1 MKRSEKRAFCYA
13 EIQITPPAPL
23 PSPHLRDRDGVL
35 YRDRNTRGRF
45 ETQGDGSVVLTKANY
60 CGILFSGDA
69 KCRDMPERKAIAE
82 YIM

>member
-1 MKRSEKRAFCYA
+1 MFSYEKFF
-13 EIQITPPAPL
+13 
-23 PSPHLRDRDGVL
+23 SK
-35 YRDRNTRGRF
+35 
-45 ETQGDGSVVLTKANY
+45 ETQGDGSVVLTKADY